1 METTTDL
8 FDTIVTDITST
19 LLTTVSAPVVETPPE
34 TEMSSEERNQQE
46 DDLVAEALEGSE
58 DEDAKAAL
66 LGFNP
71 NFRAYEQPQMA
82 DAQFYQPKE
91 IYEGQTNYDN
101 PSSRLFNGASDS
113 IHRQKVRQQYERN

>member
-1 METTTDL
+1 LKHQSER
-8 FDTIVTDITST
+8 
-19 LLTTVSAPVVETPPE
+19 
-34 TEMSSEERNQQE
+34 EMSSEERNQQE

-101 PSSRLFNGASDS
+101 PSSRFFNGASDS
-113 IHRQKVRQQYERN
+113 IHRQMVRQQYERN